1 MADLGDFARELA
13 RNAKALARSI
23 NGMYPCRLSEP
34 YLPDIPLY
42 WHERIRMGGRGE
54 GKHSHVTYLSH
65 ALLSMIIYDRKRYEF
80 LIHEVLIAPLSASA
94 RAAEERSSNFLTN
107 RSKDP

>member
-1 MADLGDFARELA
+1 MGKSVVLEGTVGQFWSHTVAHMGDFAREITG
-13 RNAKALARSI
+13 NADALAESI

-65 ALLSMIIYDRKRYEF
+65 ALHVIYDDIYDRKTQR
-80 LIHEVLIAPLSASA
+80 
-94 RAAEERSSNFLTN
+94 T
-107 RSKDP
+107 